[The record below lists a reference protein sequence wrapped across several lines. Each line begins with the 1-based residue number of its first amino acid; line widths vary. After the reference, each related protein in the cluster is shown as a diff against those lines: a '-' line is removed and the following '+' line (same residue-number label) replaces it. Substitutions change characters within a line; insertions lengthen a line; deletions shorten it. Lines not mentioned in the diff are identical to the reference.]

1 MKQIYEN
8 CWYADEGK
16 TFIRKSD
23 GYDMGAGIQL
33 GYINY
38 SEGEKDIIDNYEE
51 VEVAVEQPTSEKTKT
66 KKLKVVKINK

>member
-1 MKQIYEN
+1 MKKIYEN
-8 CWYADEGK
+8 YWIADEGK

-23 GYDMGAGIQL
+23 GYDMGDGIQL

-51 VEVAVEQPTSEKTKT
+51 VEVAVEQPASEKAKT